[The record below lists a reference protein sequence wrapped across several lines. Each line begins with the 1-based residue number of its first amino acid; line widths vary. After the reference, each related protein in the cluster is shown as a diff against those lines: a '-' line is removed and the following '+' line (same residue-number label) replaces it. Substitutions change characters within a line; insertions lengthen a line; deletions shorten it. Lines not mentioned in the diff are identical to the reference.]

1 MFKKTIK
8 IIYNY
13 IVFFLLVA
21 FSVTCTTSLFV
32 KNLASA
38 LGTELTSDN
47 LGKAAKLTFLNVL
60 VLSLLFT
67 LIDALR
73 RHFTTEKYSKEIS
86 LGAKELLKGNY
97 DVRVTVPKS
106 PFINECFIEIADS
119 FNALGVELQGLESLK
134 NDFIADVS
142 HEMKTPLAVIQS
154 YATLLQKPD
163 LSEEKRIEYACG
175 ISAASK
181 KSAEMISNI
190 LKLNRLENQK
200 IYPQGEKY
208 DLSEQI
214 CECLLQYED
223 VWEEKEIDLQTDIG
237 EGIYVCADRELL
249 AIVWSNL
256 FSNAFKFTD
265 CGGSVSVT
273 LKKDGGY
280 GVIEVCDSGCGISC
294 EVGERIFEKF
304 YQGDSSHA
312 TQGNGLGLAL
322 VKRVI
327 DIMQGEVGVK
337 STVGVGTTFTV
348 RIKTDE

>member
-32 KNLASA
+32 KSLASA

-47 LGKAAKLTFLNVL
+47 LGKAAKLTLLNVL

-97 DVRVTVPKS
+97 GARVTVPKS
-106 PFINECFIEIADS
+106 RFSNEYFVEIADC
-119 FNALGVELQGLESLK
+119 FNVLGDELQGLESLK

-142 HEMKTPLAVIQS
+142 HEMKTPLSVIQN

-163 LSEEKRIEYACG
+163 LSDEKRIEYACG
-175 ISAASK
+175 ISGASK

-200 IYPQGEKY
+200 IYPSGEKY

-223 VWEEKEIDLQTDIG
+223 IWEEKEIDLRTDID
-237 EGIYVCADRELL
+237 EGICVCADKELL
-249 AIVWSNL
+249 SIVWGNL

-265 CGGSVSVT
+265 CGGCVTVT
-273 LKKDGGY
+273 LKKDGYY
-280 GVIEVCDSGCGISC
+280 GVFEVSDSGCGISC

-304 YQGDSSHA
+304 YQGDNSHA

-327 DIMQGEVGVK
+327 DIMQDEVSVK

-348 RIKTDE
+348 RIKINE